1 MKRLLLVAAALLATT
16 APAISADL
24 VGVSVSI
31 GQPGF
36 YGRIDVGGYPQP
48 QLVYPQP
55 IFVERVAVGR
65 PPVYLYVPPGH
76 AKHWS
81 KHCRS
86 YGACGEPVYFVNA
99 NWYQREYV
107 PHYQRVRHYR
117 GNDLRE
123 DYGDYRRNGYG
134 DPHSGG
140 DRGDASHNRRGYDDD
155 HRGRR

>member
-1 MKRLLLVAAALLATT
+1 MKRLLLVAAALLSTT
-16 APAISADL
+16 APAIAADL
-24 VGVSVSI
+24 GLSVSI

-55 IFVERVAVGR
+55 ILVERVPVGR

-86 YGACGEPVYFVNA
+86 YGACGVPVHFVNA

-107 PHYQRVRHYR
+107 PRYQRTRHYR

-123 DYGDYRRNGYG
+123 DYRDYRRNGYG
-134 DPHSGG
+134 DPHSG
-140 DRGDASHNRRGYDDD
+140 DYRGDARHDPRGYDDG
-155 HRGRR
+155 HRDRR